1 MARGE
6 RRAEGDTRGV
16 GGPDSGFGG
25 EGQGEE
31 EEEEEEEGEE
41 EEETEVK
48 VSSEGSINEDAGES
62 EGPETDE

>member
-31 EEEEEEEGEE
+31 EEEEEEEGWKKRRER
-41 EEETEVK
+41 
-48 VSSEGSINEDAGES
+48 SR
-62 EGPETDE
+62 